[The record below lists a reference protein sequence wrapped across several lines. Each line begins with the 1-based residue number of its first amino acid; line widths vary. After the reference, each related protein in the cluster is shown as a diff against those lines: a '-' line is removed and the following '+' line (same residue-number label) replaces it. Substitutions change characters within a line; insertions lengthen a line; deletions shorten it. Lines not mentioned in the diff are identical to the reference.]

1 MRVIVSI
8 NPFDNKVHLSIVDL
22 QVTKEDL
29 YAIAQIAEET
39 VEANV
44 KAFLKLEDVKNR
56 MEGDNK

>member
-8 NPFDNKVHLSIVDL
+8 NSIDNKVHLSIVDL
-22 QVTKEDL
+22 QVSNDDL

-44 KAFLKLEDVKNR
+44 KAFLKLEDFKNN
-56 MEGDNK
+56 MEV

>member
-8 NPFDNKVHLSIVDL
+8 NPIDNKVHLSIVDL
-22 QVTKEDL
+22 QVSNDDL

-44 KAFLKLEDVKNR
+44 KAFLKLEDFKNN
-56 MEGDNK
+56 MEV

>member
-22 QVTKEDL
+22 QVSNDDL
-29 YAIAQIAEET
+29 YAIAQIAEKT

-44 KAFLKLEDVKNR
+44 KAFLKLEDFKNS
-56 MEGDNK
+56 MEV